1 MKRLRPSNSSN
12 NSSKPKLREVRSRAD
27 LLGLQRAMA
36 SAIFRPLTPRWRM
49 QNQLEDGRDARAE
62 VSEFIRPND
71 RLTSFERL
79 EIYNRQYW
87 FRLLD
92 CLYEDYPGLLAVL
105 GERRFLKCVRA
116 YLARYPSDSFAL
128 RDLGSRLEQFLLEEP
143 RWSSPREA
151 LALDMV
157 RFEWAQ
163 VVAFDAASKPAI
175 TTDDILDTPPEKLRL
190 ELQPYLSLLKLHYA
204 VDDFLIALKKR
215 ATDGLR
221 GEASN
226 AVESAPK
233 ATRRKKRLRLPA
245 RADVYLAVH
254 RHDNRLYFKR
264 LEPEAFAILS
274 SLKRGMTV
282 ADACLEAISS
292 SDRTDADWAPRIQ
305 GWFQNWAALGWLCRG
320 R

>member
-1 MKRLRPSNSSN
+1 MQ
-12 NSSKPKLREVRSRAD
+12 SK
-27 LLGLQRAMA
+27 
-36 SAIFRPLTPRWRM
+36 LT
-49 QNQLEDGRDARAE
+49 DGRNAHAE
-62 VSEFIRPND
+62 VSEFIKPND
-71 RLTSFERL
+71 RLSSFERL

-128 RDLGSRLEQFLLEEP
+128 RDLGSRLEQFLLDEP
-143 RWSSPREA
+143 QWSAPRRA

-163 VVAFDAASKPAI
+163 VVAFDGPSRPPI
-175 TTDDILDTPPEKLRL
+175 TTDEILDAPPDKLRL
-190 ELQPYLSLLKLHYA
+190 QLQPYLSLLKLQYA

-226 AVESAPK
+226 AFESAPK
-233 ATRRKKRLRLPA
+233 AATRKKRIRLPA
-245 RADVYLAVH
+245 RADIHLAVH

-264 LEPEAFAILS
+264 LEAEAFVILS
-274 SLKRGMTV
+274 SLGRGLTV
-282 ADACLEAISS
+282 ADACIEAISS
-292 SDRTDADWAPRIQ
+292 SERNESYWAPRIQ
-305 GWFQNWAALGWLCRG
+305 GWFQNWAALGWLCRAK
-320 R
+320 

>member
-1 MKRLRPSNSSN
+1 MKRLKPSNSSA
-12 NSSKPKLREVRSRAD
+12 NSSKPRLRDVRSKAD
-27 LLGLQRAMA
+27 LLDLQRAMA
-36 SAIFRPLTPRWRM
+36 GAIFRPLTPSWRM
-49 QNQLEDGRDARAE
+49 QSRRADGGNGRAE
-62 VSEFIRPND
+62 ASEFIKPND
-71 RLTSFERL
+71 RLSSFERL

-105 GERRFLKCVRA
+105 GERRFLRCVRT

-128 RDLGSRLEQFLLEEP
+128 RDLGSRLEQFLRDEP
-143 RWSSPREA
+143 HWSGSRQA

-163 VVAFDAASKPAI
+163 VVAFDGPSKPPI
-175 TTDDILDTPPEKLRL
+175 TTDEILDTSPDKLRL
-190 ELQPYLSLLKLHYA
+190 NLQPYLSLLKLQYA

-221 GEASN
+221 TEASN
-226 AVESAPK
+226 AFESAPK
-233 ATRRKKRLRLPA
+233 AATRRKRIRLPS

-264 LEPEAFAILS
+264 LEAEAFAILS
-274 SLKRGMTV
+274 CLKQGMTV
-282 ADACLEAISS
+282 TDACVEAISS
-292 SDRTDADWAPRIQ
+292 SKRKDVDWASQ
-305 GWFQNWAALGWLCRG
+305 VEGWFQNWAALGWLCRAK
-320 R
+320 

>member
-1 MKRLRPSNSSN
+1 MKRSRPLNSSAS
-12 NSSKPKLREVRSRAD
+12 SSKPKLRKVRSRAD
-27 LLGLQRAMA
+27 LLDLQRAMA
-36 SAIFRPLTPRWRM
+36 GAIFRPLTPRWRM
-49 QNQLEDGRDARAE
+49 QSLLDDGRDVRRE
-62 VSEFIRPND
+62 VSGFIKPND
-71 RLTSFERL
+71 RLSSFERL

-128 RDLGSRLEQFLLEEP
+128 RDLGSRLEQFLRDEP
-143 RWSSPREA
+143 QWSSPRQA

-163 VVAFDAASKPAI
+163 VVAFDGPSKPSI
-175 TTDDILDTPPEKLRL
+175 TTDEILDCPPDKLRL
-190 ELQPYLSLLKLHYA
+190 ELQPYLSLLELRYA

-221 GEASN
+221 TEASN
-226 AVESAPK
+226 AFEAAPK
-233 ATRRKKRLRLPA
+233 VAPRKKRIRLPS
-245 RADVYLAVH
+245 REDIHLAVH

-274 SLKRGMTV
+274 SLNRGMTV

-292 SDRTDADWAPRIQ
+292 SERTDADWAARIQ
-305 GWFQNWAALGWLCRG
+305 GWFQNWAALGWLCRAK
-320 R
+320 